1 MTATLVFDTSPL
13 SHFARAGRLGTL
25 RQITSGYRCTITK
38 AVRDEITAGAR
49 KHPELGSADLGW
61 LEIVPVD
68 GLAAMRLLFE
78 YARVLG
84 SGSRDIGEATTLAFA
99 ELYGA
104 IAVIDEA
111 AAKKVGTERGV
122 AVHGTLWLV
131 AEGFKATLLDETET
145 GALVN
150 QLRAAE
156 AWFPCDGAEF
166 FTWAREKGLLPR

>member
-13 SHFARAGRLGTL
+13 SHFARAGRLDTL
-25 RQITSGYRCTITK
+25 RQITSGYRCTVTK
-38 AVRDEITAGAR
+38 AVLDEIAAGAR
-49 KHPELGSADLGW
+49 DYPELGSADLGW
-61 LEIVPVD
+61 LQIVPVD
-68 GLAAMRLLFE
+68 SLAAMRLLFD

-99 ELYGA
+99 ELNSA
-104 IAVIDEA
+104 IAVIDEV

-131 AEGFKATLLDETET
+131 AEAFKATLLDESQTV
-145 GALVN
+145 ALVN
-150 QLRAAE
+150 QLQAAE

-166 FTWAREKGLLPR
+166 FTWARENGQLP